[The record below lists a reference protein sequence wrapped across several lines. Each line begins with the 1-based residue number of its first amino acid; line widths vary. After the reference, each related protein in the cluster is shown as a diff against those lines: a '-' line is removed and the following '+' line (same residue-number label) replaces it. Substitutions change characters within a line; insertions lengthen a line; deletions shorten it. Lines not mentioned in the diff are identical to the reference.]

1 MGGGKGGVGKTFLTA
16 NLAVAFARVG
26 RRTLAVD
33 TDLEGPNLHTW
44 LGVPAPRASLADF
57 VAGRESDPAK
67 LSVQTPVP
75 SLGLLAATGA
85 HLGAAQ
91 PEAARRRELLR
102 ALARL
107 PCEVVMLD
115 CGAGAHPATVDYF
128 LACEDGLL
136 VLHPEPTAVE
146 NTYAFLRA
154 AFYRRMELA
163 LQKHDVRHRVREAM
177 EQRGPRGI
185 RTPHDLLRE
194 VRAMDPQEGERFVET
209 MQRFRP
215 RLVVN
220 EVATADDVRL
230 GFAVRAVCRK
240 FFGLDAEYVGYVN
253 RDAAVRRAVQQRRS
267 LLEVAPRSDAAV
279 YVERIARKLLAAPAR
294 TGAWRTREDRA

>member
-16 NLAVAFARVG
+16 NLAVALARAG
-26 RRTLAVD
+26 RRVIAVD

-44 LGVPAPRASLADF
+44 LGIRAPGASLADF
-57 VAGRESDPAK
+57 AAGRESDPAK
-67 LSVQTPVP
+67 LVVPSPVP
-75 SLGLLAATGA
+75 GLGLLGATDA
-85 HLGAAQ
+85 NLAAAQ
-91 PEAARRRELLR
+91 PDSGRRRELLR

-107 PCEVVMLD
+107 PCDAVLLD

-128 LACEDGLL
+128 LACDAGLL

-163 LQKHDVRHRVREAM
+163 LRKHDVRHRVREAM
-177 EQRGPRGI
+177 DQRGSRGI
-185 RTPHDLLRE
+185 RSPSDLLRE
-194 VRAMDPQEGERFVET
+194 VRAMDPQEGERFVSAL
-209 MQRFRP
+209 QRFRP

-220 EVATADDVRL
+220 EVATAEDVRL
-230 GFAVRAVCRK
+230 GFAVRSVCRK
-240 FFGLDAEYVGYVN
+240 FFGLEAEYLGYVN
-253 RDAAVRRAVQQRRS
+253 RDEAVRRSVLQRRS

-279 YVERIARKLLAAPAR
+279 YVERIARKLLDPPGRRGAARP
-294 TGAWRTREDRA
+294 REDRP